1 MFDNKYRVNALLNN
15 KDDLCYS
22 GVLLIFTQGD
32 DMDKILFSR
41 PLILGA
47 SISAGYKTQDG
58 GPGTILARLINPAAQ
73 ITNLAFN
80 GATSVQSTTQVDFNS
95 YNPSIVLGFDLF
107 FWDAARGQVG
117 PKFEAN
123 TRRFFKFFHER
134 KIPMIIG
141 KLPIIDL
148 PFGPQAE
155 IIKESAK
162 KVNSLLE
169 EICTL
174 ENNTLLYDPLDCLL
188 NMNSPDY
195 FSDSLHLTNQGN
207 EFCARFLA
215 REAAYK
221 KLKVMN

>member
-1 MFDNKYRVNALLNN
+1 
-15 KDDLCYS
+15 
-22 GVLLIFTQGD
+22 
-32 DMDKILFSR
+32 MDKKLFSR

-58 GPGTILARLINPAAQ
+58 GPGTILARMINPDAQ
-73 ITNLAFN
+73 VINLAFN
-80 GATSVQSTTQVDFNS
+80 GATSVQSTSHIDFNT

-123 TRRFFKFFHER
+123 TRRFFKSFHER

-148 PFGPQAE
+148 PFGLQAE
-155 IIKESAK
+155 IIKKSAV
-162 KVNSLLE
+162 KVNTLLE

-174 ENNTLLYDPLDCLL
+174 ENNTLLYNPMNCLL
-188 NMNSPDY
+188 SMNSPEY
-195 FSDSLHLTNQGN
+195 FSDGLHLTSEGN
-207 EFCARFLA
+207 KFCARFLA
-215 REAAYK
+215 QEAPYK
-221 KLKVMN
+221 YLNVMG